1 MIAFLLIAAAM
12 AAGVAL
18 AAELEQERIPLLVL
32 DIELVGDLGTGE
44 LAAEHAARIEKS
56 SALLREE
63 LSRLN
68 AYRIIDATPVQAAID
83 SARATQYLHRC
94 NGCELDIAKQAGA
107 HEVLVVWVH
116 RVSQLIL
123 SLKFEIRRVPDGEV
137 VYGRAF
143 DFRGDNDASWARA
156 VKYMVRDIQAQVD

>member
-1 MIAFLLIAAAM
+1 MVLLATAPMIHAAN
-12 AAGVAL
+12 
-18 AAELEQERIPLLVL
+18 AAEPARDPVPLLVL
-32 DIELVGDLGTGE
+32 DIELIGDLGTGE
-44 LAAEHAARIEKS
+44 IAAGHAARIEKT

-63 LSRLN
+63 LSRVN
-68 AYRIIDATPVQAAID
+68 AYEIVDTTPVRAAID
-83 SARATQYLHRC
+83 AARATQYLHRR

-107 HEVLVVWVH
+107 REVLVVWIH

-123 SLKFEIRRVPDGEV
+123 SLKYEIRRVPSGEV
-137 VYGRAF
+137 VHARAF